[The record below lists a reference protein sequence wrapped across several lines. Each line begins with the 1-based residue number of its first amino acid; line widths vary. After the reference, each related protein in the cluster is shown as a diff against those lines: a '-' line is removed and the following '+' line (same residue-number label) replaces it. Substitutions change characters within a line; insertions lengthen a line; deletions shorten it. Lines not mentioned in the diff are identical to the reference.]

1 MHTLWRCTNL
11 TVDGTR
17 LDVEIQH
24 GRVQTHDRCKEELT
38 DEIEDGLW
46 SSPHTPRKILNFL
59 EELEEYS

>member
-1 MHTLWRCTNL
+1 M
-11 TVDGTR
+11 
-17 LDVEIQH
+17 EIQH